1 VSIKRSVLIVTSTYA
16 PAMMADTHRARLLA
30 WEMPQAGWAVD
41 ILAPGPEFQH
51 PSCVEGDSDAFFSPA
66 ARVHY
71 VAPWCAPFFRL
82 LTVRSI
88 GWRALVPMAVQ
99 GLRLLRQQRFDVVY
113 ITTTQFS
120 LFLLGPLWCWL
131 AGTPYV
137 LDLHDPVYKEGTE
150 RYRTSKHRLKRIFS
164 RVLAKVIETRTM
176 KLASGVVSVS
186 PHYLEELRRRY
197 PPLRDMWQTHG
208 SDVVIPFGARPEDL
222 AETTRAFAHDGEVAR
237 PVLRIVYVGAG
248 GTIMVRALRAICRAL
263 MLVKQADD
271 ALAARMRIELH
282 GTMHGWREGDE
293 RLLWQTACQ
302 CGVGNLVEE
311 SPARVSYRRS
321 LELLHEASGVLVLGV
336 DHAGYMP
343 SKLFGYALSGKPL
356 LAAVHAASPARA
368 CLESNPQLGRLLWFS
383 DEEQMSAGDAARV
396 MRAFLTDVADGK
408 RFDRRA
414 VLEPVLARAMA
425 ARHAEFFERCLHA
438 TEPSPKTA
446 TRAA

>member
-1 VSIKRSVLIVTSTYA
+1 
-16 PAMMADTHRARLLA
+16 MMADTHRARLLA
-30 WEMPQAGWAVD
+30 WEMGGLDWAVE
-41 ILAPGPEFQH
+41 ILAPGCEFQH
-51 PSCVEGDSDAFFSPA
+51 PSCVEDDGAAFFAPA
-66 ARVHY
+66 VRVHY
-71 VAPWCAPFFRL
+71 AAPFAAPLFRL

-88 GWRALVPMAVQ
+88 GWRALVPMAFQ
-99 GLRLLRQQRFDVVY
+99 GLRLLRSRRFDLVY

-120 LFLLGPLWCWL
+120 LFLLGPLWRRL
-131 AGTPYV
+131 TGTPYV
-137 LDLHDPVYKEGTE
+137 LDLHDPVCKGGTE
-150 RYRTSKHRLKRIFS
+150 RYRTTKHRLKRVFS
-164 RVLAKVIETRTM
+164 AVLAKVIETRTM

-197 PPLRDMWQTHG
+197 PPLRDMWQRRG
-208 SDVVIPFGARPEDL
+208 ADIVIPFGARPKDL
-222 AETTRAFAHDGEVAR
+222 AEATRAFAHDGELPH

-248 GTIMVRALRAICRAL
+248 GTIMVPALRAICRAL
-263 MLVKQADD
+263 RLVKQADD
-271 ALAARMRIELH
+271 ALAGRMRIELH

-321 LELLHEASGVLVLGV
+321 LELLHVASGVLVLGV

-383 DEEQMSAGDAARV
+383 DEEEMPAGDAARV
-396 MRAFLTDVADGK
+396 MRAFLIDVADGK
-408 RFDRRA
+408 RIDRGA
-414 VLEPVLARAMA
+414 MLEPVLARAMA
-425 ARHAEFFERCLHA
+425 VRHAEFFERCLHA
-438 TEPSPKTA
+438 AEPPRNSA
-446 TRAA
+446 ARAA